1 MKKLRYLFLIALVAA
16 VLLLS
21 CGCSAA
27 EVKEDALYAETFSHN
42 STQYEAIEDAGDA
55 EMAYADAT
63 ATVQEGRKLIKRVN
77 LTVETQTF
85 DDYLTTLE
93 HALADHQGYV
103 QSSNVYGSSRRTA
116 QYTVRVPVQAL
127 EGFLEAI
134 SQKGVIAARST
145 SQDDVT
151 LTYVD
156 TQAHI
161 TALRAEETSLLR
173 LLEEAGSLEDVISLQ
188 NRLSDVRYEIESYE
202 SQLRSLDNLIDYA
215 TVNFT
220 VEEVEREEPV
230 LANPTTW
237 EKIDDNWASG
247 FRFLGSFL
255 KGLFIF
261 LASALPFIAIVAAAA
276 FLVLLFAVI
285 IPRHKKKKANRK
297 TEENE

>member
-1 MKKLRYLFLIALVAA
+1 MKKIRYLLLIALVAA

-27 EVKEDALYAETFSHN
+27 AVKEDALYVETFSHN
-42 STQYEAIEDAGDA
+42 SAQYEAIEEAGDA
-55 EMAYADAT
+55 KMAYADAT

-77 LTVETQTF
+77 LTIETQTF

-93 HALADHQGYV
+93 CALADYQGYV
-103 QSSNVYGSSRRTA
+103 QSSNIYGSSRRTA
-116 QYTVRVPVQAL
+116 QYTVRVPVQAM

-134 SQKGVIAARST
+134 SQKGVIAAKST

-202 SQLRSLDNLIDYA
+202 SQLRSLNNLIDYA

-285 IPRHKKKKANRK
+285 VPRHKKKKANRK
-297 TEENE
+297 TEEKE